1 MLTIDTILEK
11 LNEEDRAVMNALR
24 SVILSHLPVGFEEQ
38 VSYGMIGYVIPHS
51 LYPKGYHVDPT
62 LPLPFM
68 GIARQKNAYSFYHM
82 GLYGD
87 LALFEWFKS
96 DYQKNYGKLD
106 HGKSCLRFKTK
117 EKIPFELLGI
127 LVSKISVNDFIQSYE
142 ASLSKNRR

>member
-87 LALFEWFKS
+87 PALFEWFKS